1 MLDCS
6 SPWNCYS
13 SIPYQLGWTGAAIVM
28 VKVQVGL
35 GVLSLPSTLHTLGMV
50 PGVILML
57 VICAMNS
64 CTLGANSLK
73 VQTDPKLYRVRLG
86 RR

>member
-1 MLDCS
+1 
-6 SPWNCYS
+6 
-13 SIPYQLGWTGAAIVM
+13 M

-64 CTLGANSLK
+64 CTCNTNTLK
-73 VQTDPKLYRVRLG
+73 IQIDSKICRV
-86 RR
+86 

>member
-1 MLDCS
+1 
-6 SPWNCYS
+6 
-13 SIPYQLGWTGAAIVM
+13 M

-35 GVLSLPSTLHTLGMV
+35 GVLSIPATLHTLGIV

-64 CTLGANSLK
+64 WSDWVVGDFK
-73 VQTDPKLYRVRLG
+73 
-86 RR
+86 RRHPEVCEYMRMLDLLSFH

>member
-1 MLDCS
+1 
-6 SPWNCYS
+6 
-13 SIPYQLGWTGAAIVM
+13 M

-35 GVLSLPSTLHTLGMV
+35 GVLSLPATLHTLGIV

-64 CTLGANSLK
+64 CESVLGLK
-73 VQTDPKLYRVRLG
+73 LDQD
-86 RR
+86 